1 MADVTP
7 ELTTNDAPTDSAADG
22 APTALAAA
30 IEGDTPAVEGA
41 EPDAAQ
47 PEAEAPAADASSLIG
62 APDDYDVSA
71 FAMPE
76 GVEFDAEMFELV
88 KDDLKGLDLS
98 QEGAGKI
105 VALFAEKVTPKIA
118 ERVQGEIERTGQEI
132 SAQFAR
138 DLQADPVV
146 GGAKLK
152 EAQAMAAKAIASA
165 LPDAAA
171 RTTFSQFLNESGLGN
186 HPLLMRVIAAGGRA
200 MSEASTPAG
209 AAVAEKST
217 TEKFY
222 PNRSNG

>member
-1 MADVTP
+1 MSEEAP
-7 ELTTNDAPTDSAADG
+7 LTNDAPTTDAAAAG
-22 APTALAAA
+22 ADTALAAA
-30 IEGDTPAVEGA
+30 VSETEAATEAVK
-41 EPDAAQ
+41 PDA
-47 PEAEAPAADASSLIG
+47 EAEAPAPSALLG
-62 APDDYDVSA
+62 APEEYDVAA

-76 GVEFDAEMFELV
+76 GVEFDAEMFDLV

-118 ERVQGEIERTGQEI
+118 ERVQAQIEASGQEL

-165 LPDAAA
+165 IPDAAA
-171 RTTFSQFLNESGLGN
+171 RSTFSQFLNESGLGN

-209 AAVAEKST
+209 AVVAEKSA

-222 PNRSNG
+222 PNRSNA

>member
-1 MADVTP
+1 MADVTQ
-7 ELTTNDAPTDSAADG
+7 ELPTNDAPADSAADG

-30 IEGDTPAVEGA
+30 IES
-41 EPDAAQ
+41 
-47 PEAEAPAADASSLIG
+47 EAPATEGGEPAAEPEAPATDASPLIG
-62 APDDYDVSA
+62 APDDYDVAA

-76 GVEFDAEMFELV
+76 GVEFDAEMFDLV

-118 ERVQGEIERTGQEI
+118 ERVQSEIERTGQEI

-165 LPDAAA
+165 LPDAEA

-186 HPLLMRVIAAGGRA
+186 HPLLMRVIVAGGRA
-200 MSEASTPAG
+200 MSEATTPAG

-222 PNRSNG
+222 NRSNG

>member
-1 MADVTP
+1 MADETPVTTDASTAP
-7 ELTTNDAPTDSAADG
+7 DAATTDAATTD
-22 APTALAAA
+22 TALAAA
-30 IEGDTPAVEGA
+30 VADTGADDGAAVE
-41 EPDAAQ
+41 
-47 PEAEAPAADASSLIG
+47 ASPLIG
-62 APDDYDVSA
+62 APDDYDVAA

-76 GVEFDAEMFELV
+76 GVEFDADLFEAV

-118 ERVQGEIERTGQEI
+118 ERVQNEIERTGQEL

-146 GGAKLK
+146 GGVKLK
-152 EAQAMAAKAIASA
+152 EAQAMAAKAIANGI
-165 LPDAAA
+165 PDATQRAE
-171 RTTFSQFLNESGLGN
+171 FSKFLNESGLGN

-209 AAVAEKST
+209 DVVAEKSV

-222 PNRSNG
+222 PNRSNA

>member
-1 MADVTP
+1 MADVTQEP
-7 ELTTNDAPTDSAADG
+7 TTNDAPTDSAADG

-30 IEGDTPAVEGA
+30 IEGDTPAVEGGPGETA
-41 EPDAAQ
+41 ETATEGEVVAAS
-47 PEAEAPAADASSLIG
+47 PLIG
-62 APDDYDVSA
+62 APDDYDVAA

-76 GVEFDAEMFELV
+76 GVEFDAEMFDLV

-118 ERVQGEIERTGQEI
+118 ERVQSEIERTGQEI

-165 LPDAAA
+165 LPDAEA
-171 RTTFSQFLNESGLGN
+171 RTTFSQFLNESGMGN

-200 MSEASTPAG
+200 MSEATTPAG

-222 PNRSNG
+222 NRSNG